1 MSALKINKDNFE
13 NIKNSEGPVLLDFY
27 ADWCGP
33 CRMVSPL
40 VDQIADENPNI
51 VVGKV
56 NVDNEEALARKFGVM
71 SIPTVIVLKDGNQ
84 VAQNVGLAGKQKILA
99 MINA

>member
-1 MSALKINKDNFE
+1 MLLNVNKENFDE
-13 NIKNSEGPVLLDFY
+13 IVKNNKAVLIDFY

-33 CRMVSPL
+33 CRALAPTIHS
-40 VDQIADENPNI
+40 IAEEHPEYA
-51 VVGKV
+51 VGKV
-56 NVDNEEALARKFGVM
+56 NVDNEEAIARKFGVM

-84 VAQNVGLAGKQKILA
+84 VAQNVGVAGKQKILA